1 MRAVLDVN
9 VLISALLSKHG
20 APGRL
25 VAAWL
30 DGVFEI
36 VVSEALLQEL
46 DRAFRYPKLRKL
58 IAEEQAAAFIAL
70 LRAMA
75 VAGLDAA
82 NPDRISRDP
91 GDDYLVALARA
102 SSSVLVTGDDDLLVL
117 TPGLPIQSP
126 VAFLAS
132 LEGSAR

>member
-75 VAGLDAA
+75 VAGVDAA
-82 NPDRISRDP
+82 NPDRISQDP

-117 TPGLPIQSP
+117 APGLPIQSP